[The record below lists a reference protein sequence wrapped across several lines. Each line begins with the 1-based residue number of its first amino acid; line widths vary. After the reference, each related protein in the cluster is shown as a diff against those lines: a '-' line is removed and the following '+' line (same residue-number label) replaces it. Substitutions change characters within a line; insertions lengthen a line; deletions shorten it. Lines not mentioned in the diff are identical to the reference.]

1 MSPPTDP
8 RGSGAGGVAEHGS
21 PGPARRLGGCHGVL
35 AAERRAEAGFFQGGD
50 DEAHENLLA
59 DLAHGNPLASRRT
72 RRHGDGQR
80 STTLW
85 IAQLLLLAAASGIF
99 WHVSWRHWPQR
110 VFALPEER
118 PAMRRRLRL
127 LATVRAGLAGATF
140 VLGVIASR

>member
-1 MSPPTDP
+1 
-8 RGSGAGGVAEHGS
+8 
-21 PGPARRLGGCHGVL
+21 
-35 AAERRAEAGFFQGGD
+35 
-50 DEAHENLLA
+50 
-59 DLAHGNPLASRRT
+59 LASRHT